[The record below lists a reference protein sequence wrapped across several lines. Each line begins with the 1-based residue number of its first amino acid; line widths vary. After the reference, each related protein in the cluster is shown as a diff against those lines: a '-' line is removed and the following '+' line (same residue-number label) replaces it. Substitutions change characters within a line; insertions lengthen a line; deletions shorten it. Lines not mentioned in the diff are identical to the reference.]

1 MRGLYE
7 SKIQTDQHPKSTFPY
22 SVGALSE
29 GSLPTAVKTSKN
41 FLSVFVGTLIEC
53 KIPRGISENKMLA
66 AQAFCFMTCL
76 TSSFFPR
83 YPEATQWIPT
93 RHYTKTNLN
102 KKTVS
107 ICALA
112 NALRVGEFQK

>member
-7 SKIQTDQHPKSTFPY
+7 SKIQTDQDLKSTIPH
-22 SVGALSE
+22 SVCALCES
-29 GSLPTAVKTSKN
+29 SLPTAVKTSKN

-53 KIPRGISENKMLA
+53 KILRDISENKMLA

-83 YPEATQWIPT
+83 YPVDTHQTLYE
-93 RHYTKTNLN
+93 N
-102 KKTVS
+102 KSK
-107 ICALA
+107 
-112 NALRVGEFQK
+112 